1 MARGEEERT
10 YLGEGEDGSTAMAGD
25 GAVDEHVAGLLLR
38 EGHNEVDEVVKCG
51 LVRGD
56 GMKRG
61 ARDLERWKR

>member
-1 MARGEEERT
+1 
-10 YLGEGEDGSTAMAGD
+10 MAGD

-61 ARDLERWKR
+61 ARDLERRKR